1 MNLITFENIC
11 KSYSEKKLIE
21 NLSFGINDGE
31 KIGLIGVNGTGKS
44 TLLKIVAGAEEI
56 DSGKITKAN
65 RVRIEYLPQSPDYD
79 ENATVLEQVFKAE
92 SKELNL
98 LGRYEYLPQSP
109 DYDENATV
117 LEQVFKAESKELN
130 LLGRYQDLLKKLEK
144 EYSDKTNEE
153 LIKVQEQI
161 DTMNLWDLENDAK
174 AVLTKLGIDNFDQK
188 VSELSSDKT
197 NEELI
202 KVQEQIDTMN
212 LWDLENDA
220 KAVLTKL
227 GIDNFDQKVSELS
240 GGQKKRISLASALI
254 TPCELLVLDEPT
266 NHLDSDT
273 IDWLEEYLNSR
284 KGSLLMITHDRYFL
298 DRVTNRILELDKG
311 RLFSYEGNYTL
322 FLEKKME
329 RLQLESSMED
339 KRQNLIRNELKWVK
353 RGARARTTKQKA
365 RLQRF
370 DELVNREVIKED
382 EKIDISVNLIR
393 NELKWVKRG
402 ARARTTKQKARL
414 QRFDELVNREV
425 IKEDEKIDISVAS
438 SRLGKK
444 IIEIKN
450 ISKSFDGKKVIDDLE
465 YTLARTDRIGIVGQ
479 NGLGKS
485 TLINILNGKLQ
496 PDSGTI
502 EIGETVKIGC
512 FSQDDSHMDP
522 SMKAIDYIKE
532 ESDYITTADGT
543 KITASMMCER
553 FLFNG
558 TFSQDDSHM
567 DPSMKAIDYIKE
579 ESDYI
584 TTADGTKIT
593 ASMMCE
599 RFLFNGT
606 LQHTMIEKLSGGERR
621 RLHLLRV
628 LMGAPNVLLLDEPT
642 NDLDIETLSRLEDYL
657 DEFDGVVITVSH
669 DRYFLDRICNNGGE
683 RRRLHLLRV
692 LMGAP
697 NVLLLDEPTNDLD
710 IETLSRLE
718 DYLDDF
724 DGVVITVS
732 HDRYFLDR
740 ICNKIFAYEGNGRIF
755 IFTGNYSDYT
765 IFREIQGIEFED
777 DKPEKVVE
785 PKKEKEKPKSDKKTK
800 FSYFTGNYS
809 DYTIFREIQGIEF
822 EDDKPEKV
830 VEPKKEKEKPKSDK
844 KTKFSYKEQKEYD
857 SIDSDIEQ
865 LEKKIA
871 ALEES
876 TAVYATDFTKLQ
888 EIMNEKA
895 ELEKELEYKYERWE
909 YLNEL
914 AESFQ

>member
-44 TLLKIVAGAEEI
+44 TLLKIVAGVEEI

-65 RVRIEYLPQSPDYD
+65 KVRI
-79 ENATVLEQVFKAE
+79 
-92 SKELNL
+92 
-98 LGRYEYLPQSP
+98 EYLPQSP

-144 EYSDKTNEE
+144 EYSDK
-153 LIKVQEQI
+153 V
-161 DTMNLWDLENDAK
+161 ND
-174 AVLTKLGIDNFDQK
+174 
-188 VSELSSDKT
+188 
-197 NEELI
+197 ELI

-382 EKIDISVNLIR
+382 EKIDISV
-393 NELKWVKRG
+393 
-402 ARARTTKQKARL
+402 
-414 QRFDELVNREV
+414 
-425 IKEDEKIDISVAS
+425 AS

-450 ISKSFDGKKVIDDLE
+450 ISKNFDGKKVIDDLE
-465 YTLARTDRIGIVGQ
+465 YTLARTDRIGIVGK

-496 PDSGTI
+496 PDSGTV

-522 SMKAIDYIKE
+522 
-532 ESDYITTADGT
+532 
-543 KITASMMCER
+543 
-553 FLFNG
+553 N
-558 TFSQDDSHM
+558 
-567 DPSMKAIDYIKE
+567 MKAIDYIKE

-621 RLHLLRV
+621 RLHLLRL

-669 DRYFLDRICNNGGE
+669 DRYFLDRICN
-683 RRRLHLLRV
+683 
-692 LMGAP
+692 
-697 NVLLLDEPTNDLD
+697 
-710 IETLSRLE
+710 
-718 DYLDDF
+718 
-724 DGVVITVS
+724 
-732 HDRYFLDR
+732 
-740 ICNKIFAYEGNGRIF
+740 KIFAYEGNGRIF
-755 IFTGNYSDYT
+755 IFTGNYSDYA
-765 IFREIQGIEFED
+765 
-777 DKPEKVVE
+777 
-785 PKKEKEKPKSDKKTK
+785 
-800 FSYFTGNYS
+800 
-809 DYTIFREIQGIEF
+809 IFREIQGIEF

>member
-44 TLLKIVAGAEEI
+44 TLLKIVAGVEEI

-65 RVRIEYLPQSPDYD
+65 KVRI
-79 ENATVLEQVFKAE
+79 
-92 SKELNL
+92 
-98 LGRYEYLPQSP
+98 EYLPQSP

-144 EYSDKTNEE
+144 EY
-153 LIKVQEQI
+153 
-161 DTMNLWDLENDAK
+161 
-174 AVLTKLGIDNFDQK
+174 
-188 VSELSSDKT
+188 SDKT

-382 EKIDISVNLIR
+382 EKIDISV
-393 NELKWVKRG
+393 
-402 ARARTTKQKARL
+402 
-414 QRFDELVNREV
+414 
-425 IKEDEKIDISVAS
+425 AS

-465 YTLARTDRIGIVGQ
+465 YTLARTDRIGIVGK

-512 FSQDDSHMDP
+512 FSQDDSHM
-522 SMKAIDYIKE
+522 E
-532 ESDYITTADGT
+532 
-543 KITASMMCER
+543 
-553 FLFNG
+553 
-558 TFSQDDSHM
+558 
-567 DPSMKAIDYIKE
+567 PSMKAIDYIKE

-669 DRYFLDRICNNGGE
+669 DRYFLDRICN
-683 RRRLHLLRV
+683 
-692 LMGAP
+692 
-697 NVLLLDEPTNDLD
+697 
-710 IETLSRLE
+710 
-718 DYLDDF
+718 
-724 DGVVITVS
+724 
-732 HDRYFLDR
+732 
-740 ICNKIFAYEGNGRIF
+740 KIFAYEGNGRIF

-785 PKKEKEKPKSDKKTK
+785 PKKEKEKT
-800 FSYFTGNYS
+800 
-809 DYTIFREIQGIEF
+809 
-822 EDDKPEKV
+822 
-830 VEPKKEKEKPKSDK
+830 KSDK

>member
-56 DSGKITKAN
+56 ESGKITKAN

-98 LGRYEYLPQSP
+98 LGRY
-109 DYDENATV
+109 
-117 LEQVFKAESKELN
+117 
-130 LLGRYQDLLKKLEK
+130 QDLLKKLER
-144 EYSDKTNEE
+144 EY
-153 LIKVQEQI
+153 
-161 DTMNLWDLENDAK
+161 
-174 AVLTKLGIDNFDQK
+174 
-188 VSELSSDKT
+188 SDKT

-382 EKIDISVNLIR
+382 EKIDISV
-393 NELKWVKRG
+393 
-402 ARARTTKQKARL
+402 
-414 QRFDELVNREV
+414 
-425 IKEDEKIDISVAS
+425 AS

-465 YTLARTDRIGIVGQ
+465 YTLARTDRIGIVGK

-512 FSQDDSHMDP
+512 
-522 SMKAIDYIKE
+522 
-532 ESDYITTADGT
+532 
-543 KITASMMCER
+543 
-553 FLFNG
+553 
-558 TFSQDDSHM
+558 FSQDDSHM

-669 DRYFLDRICNNGGE
+669 DRF
-683 RRRLHLLRV
+683 
-692 LMGAP
+692 
-697 NVLLLDEPTNDLD
+697 
-710 IETLSRLE
+710 
-718 DYLDDF
+718 
-724 DGVVITVS
+724 
-732 HDRYFLDR
+732 FLDR

-765 IFREIQGIEFED
+765 IFREIPGIEFED

-785 PKKEKEKPKSDKKTK
+785 PKKE
-800 FSYFTGNYS
+800 
-809 DYTIFREIQGIEF
+809 R
-822 EDDKPEKV
+822 
-830 VEPKKEKEKPKSDK
+830 EKPKSDK
-844 KTKFSYKEQKEYD
+844 KTKFSYKEQKEFD

-876 TAVYATDFTKLQ
+876 TAVYATDLTKLQ